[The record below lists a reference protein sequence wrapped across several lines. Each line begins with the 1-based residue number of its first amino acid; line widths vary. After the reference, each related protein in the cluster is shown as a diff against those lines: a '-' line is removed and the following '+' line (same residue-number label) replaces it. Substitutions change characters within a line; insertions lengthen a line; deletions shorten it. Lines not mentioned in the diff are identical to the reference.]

1 MSSEETSADQTII
14 GADMTS
20 SWEGGRMT
28 YITKGAF
35 GATTAI
41 GAYHDSLVSEVV
53 EPSVLQNVE
62 MIFNFG
68 NGTVTYYINDKK
80 LHTQTIKSMG
90 NLSFAL
96 SGVISYFDDLK
107 IEKFQE
113 LGMYGVVSNVSDEG
127 IVVRFSDA
135 LKKGAD
141 GELTIRDIYSNKTI
155 TATYE
160 KELSKTIRIIPDEM
174 LEKGC
179 EYEIILPENIQGN
192 EGSFIAENKI
202 RFSYKDSNLL
212 EKVTLKNIYGENL
225 ELSETNAPEVEDIVL
240 DFGENV
246 NVEALETYI
255 SLTDAGNNSVGFDF
269 SYDDNKVTLTLDRT
283 FFGKSE
289 YLLKIAS
296 NDALE
301 KDYTIKILTKEGGI
315 NFKSAVWRKD
325 NVIIESI
332 DEIQV
337 GDEIDA
343 ELVYVYTD
351 KKQDSFVASGAVYN
365 DFKMIGYDYE
375 VFNVNGENDTY
386 TVNLNFEVSKTDKL
400 KLKGFLWKNEKGAR
414 PLQNETVMQ

>member
-1 MSSEETSADQTII
+1 M
-14 GADMTS
+14 
-20 SWEGGRMT
+20 
-28 YITKGAF
+28 
-35 GATTAI
+35 
-41 GAYHDSLVSEVV
+41 
-53 EPSVLQNVE
+53 
-62 MIFNFG
+62 
-68 NGTVTYYINDKK
+68 KK
-80 LHTQTIKSMG
+80 KKE
-90 NLSFAL
+90 
-96 SGVISYFDDLK
+96 VISKNYLEK
-107 IEKFQE
+107 IPARK
-113 LGMYGVVSNVSDEG
+113 EG
-127 IVVRFSDA
+127 IDW
-135 LKKGAD
+135 D
-141 GELTIRDIYSNKTI
+141 
-155 TATYE
+155 
-160 KELSKTIRIIPDEM
+160 
-174 LEKGC
+174 
-179 EYEIILPENIQGN
+179 
-192 EGSFIAENKI
+192 
-202 RFSYKDSNLL
+202 
-212 EKVTLKNIYGENL
+212 KN
-225 ELSETNAPEVEDIVL
+225 
-240 DFGENV
+240 
-246 NVEALETYI
+246 
-255 SLTDAGNNSVGFDF
+255 
-269 SYDDNKVTLTLDRT
+269 DDNKVTLTLDRT